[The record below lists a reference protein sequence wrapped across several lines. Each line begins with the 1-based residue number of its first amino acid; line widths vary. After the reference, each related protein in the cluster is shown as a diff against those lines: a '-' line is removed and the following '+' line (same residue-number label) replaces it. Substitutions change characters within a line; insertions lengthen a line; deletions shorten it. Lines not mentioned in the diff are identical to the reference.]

1 MIAALSSSVLA
12 FGPPSSRFAGRHAF
26 KVSRSN
32 LAAAAMANPMAT
44 FKTSMGDFT
53 AELYADKL
61 PITAGNFADLAKT
74 GFYDGLSFHRV
85 ISGFMCQFG
94 CPNSANPQSPI
105 AGTGGPPGNT
115 QYTLPDGSVIQ
126 RDGGGNIPDELVG
139 EISNEVGT
147 ISMANT
153 GAPNSGGSQF
163 FLNTKHN
170 AFLDYFDNS
179 TPSKHPVFGCCRRL
193 ISTQRVSSFARRQGR
208 RWHGR
213 RHCDRRRPDGRPRQ
227 ADRRRPRGE
236 HYDRGV
242 DSRVMRLLV
251 VT

>member
-1 MIAALSSSVLA
+1 MAVFSRITLLAGTAARCV
-12 FGPPSSRFAGRHAF
+12 HAMN
-26 KVSRSN
+26 RRG
-32 LAAAAMANPMAT
+32 LAMANPTAT
-44 FKTSMGDFT
+44 FKTTKGEFKV
-53 AELYADKL
+53 ELFQDQL
-61 PITAGNFADLAKT
+61 PITTSNFKDLAT
-74 GFYDGLSFHRV
+74 SGFYDGLTFHRV
-85 ISGFMCQFG
+85 IKGFMCQFG

-193 ISTQRVSSFARRQGR
+193 ISTRRVSYRSHAGKVVD
-208 RWHGR
+208 GM
-213 RHCDRRRPDGRPRQ
+213 DVVTAIEGVPTDGRDKPID
-227 ADRRRPRGE
+227 A
-236 HYDRGV
+236 V
-242 DSRVMRLLV
+242 RVESI
-251 VT
+251 TIAE

>member
-1 MIAALSSSVLA
+1 MTTMAVFSRITLLAGTAARCV
-12 FGPPSSRFAGRHAF
+12 HAMN
-26 KVSRSN
+26 RRG
-32 LAAAAMANPMAT
+32 LAMANPTAT
-44 FKTSMGDFT
+44 FKTTKGEFKV
-53 AELYADKL
+53 ELFQDQL
-61 PITAGNFADLAKT
+61 PITTSNFKDLAT
-74 GFYDGLSFHRV
+74 SGFYDGLTFHRV
-85 ISGFMCQFG
+85 IKGFMCQFG

-193 ISTQRVSSFARRQGR
+193 ISTRRASYRSHAGKVVDGMDVVSAIEGV
-208 RWHGR
+208 
-213 RHCDRRRPDGRPRQ
+213 PTDGRDKPID
-227 ADRRRPRGE
+227 A
-236 HYDRGV
+236 V
-242 DSRVMRLLV
+242 RVESI
-251 VT
+251 TIAE

>member
-1 MIAALSSSVLA
+1 MAVFSRITLLAGMAARCV
-12 FGPPSSRFAGRHAF
+12 HAMN
-26 KVSRSN
+26 RRG
-32 LAAAAMANPMAT
+32 LAMANPTAT
-44 FKTSMGDFT
+44 FKTNKGEFKV
-53 AELYADKL
+53 ELFQDQL
-61 PITAGNFADLAKT
+61 PITTSNFKDLAT
-74 GFYDGLSFHRV
+74 SGFYDGLTFHRV
-85 ISGFMCQFG
+85 IKGFMCQFG
-94 CPNSANPQSPI
+94 RAPASVYGSAVISPVVDRRCPNSANPQSPI

-179 TPSKHPVFGCCRRL
+179 TPSKHPVFGKVVDGMDV
-193 ISTQRVSSFARRQGR
+193 VSAIEGV
-208 RWHGR
+208 
-213 RHCDRRRPDGRPRQ
+213 PTDGRDKPID
-227 ADRRRPRGE
+227 A
-236 HYDRGV
+236 V
-242 DSRVMRLLV
+242 RVESI
-251 VT
+251 TIAE